1 MVSVD
6 EIKRIAA
13 LAKLH
18 LTEEETALLAEQMSS
33 IVAFADEINNSKLPV
48 SEEVLINEYD
58 RTEFREDEV
67 VPSSDV
73 SDILNNS
80 GGTQGNFFMAKDK
93 VKAGRRYG

>member
-1 MVSVD
+1 
-6 EIKRIAA
+6 
-13 LAKLH
+13 
-18 LTEEETALLAEQMSS
+18 MSS
-33 IVAFADEINNSKLPV
+33 IVAFADEINNSLRFRG
-48 SEEVLINEYD
+48 STINEYD

-93 VKAGRRYG
+93 AKAGRRYG